1 MTDFRPPA
9 PARGPSPHATPIASH
24 GASTGG
30 SVDTWCLDLH
40 FLGQPHAVAAYLL
53 ADGGELLLIETGP
66 GSTIAALEAGVREA
80 GFELEQLTGVVV
92 THIHLD
98 HAGGAGAVLARAPRA
113 RFYVHPRGA
122 PHMIDP
128 SKLVASATRIYGADM
143 DRLWGA
149 FAPVPAERLT
159 VLADGDV
166 VRCGGRALTA
176 LYTPGH
182 AVHHVALHEAAR
194 GDVYAGDV
202 AGVRLAPVPL
212 VRPPTPPP
220 DIDLPAWRASL
231 ARIRALGPRRLLLT
245 HFGAFDDVAWH
256 LDDCL
261 SRLYAW
267 AGYVEGRLD
276 AAGGVGAATP
286 ALVAEVGAALAGMAR
301 REYEAAGADAATAA
315 SAEAAMP
322 MDTALPGLVR
332 WLQVRDRAPGE
343 RGPRGGPPA

>member
-1 MTDFRPPA
+1 MADSRSHA
-9 PARGPSPHATPIASH
+9 PARAIPLTFAS
-24 GASTGG
+24 SSG

-40 FLGQPHAVAAYLL
+40 FQGQPNAVAAYLL
-53 ADGGELLLIETGP
+53 ADGDDLVLIETGP
-66 GSTIAALEAGVREA
+66 GSTLGALEAGIHAA
-80 GFELEQLTGVVV
+80 GFTLEQLTGVVV

-113 RFYVHPRGA
+113 RLYVHPRGA

-149 FAPVPAERLT
+149 FEPVPAER
-159 VLADGDV
+159 VVELADGDV
-166 VRCGGRALTA
+166 VRCGRRTLTA

-182 AVHHVALHEAAR
+182 AVHHVALHEAER

-202 AGVRLAPVPL
+202 GGVRVGPVRL

-220 DIDLPAWRASL
+220 DIDPPAWRESL
-231 ARIRALGPRRLLLT
+231 ARIRALAPRRLLLT
-245 HFGAFDDVAWH
+245 HFGAFDDVEWH

-261 SRLYAW
+261 ARLSSW
-267 AGYVEGRLD
+267 TGYVEGRLD
-276 AAGGVGAATP
+276 AAGGVEMATP
-286 ALVAEVGAALAGMAR
+286 ALLAEVSADLAERAR
-301 REYEAAGADAATAA
+301 QEFVAAGASPEAAA

-322 MDTALPGLVR
+322 MDTALPGIVR
-332 WLQVRDRAPGE
+332 WLKVRN
-343 RGPRGGPPA
+343 RGA